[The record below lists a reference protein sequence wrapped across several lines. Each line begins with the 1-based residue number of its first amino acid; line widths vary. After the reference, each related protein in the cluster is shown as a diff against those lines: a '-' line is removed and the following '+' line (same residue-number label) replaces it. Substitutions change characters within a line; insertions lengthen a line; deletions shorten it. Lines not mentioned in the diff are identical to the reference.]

1 MELRDKIIIWN
12 LIGFGL
18 IGWSVMSYIFI
29 CGIYNLSTTG
39 NPNFTV
45 RFNDYNEF
53 MFEFFFVM
61 INTCLY
67 IIFMIYLWRRLL

>member
-1 MELRDKIIIWN
+1 MEFREKIIIWN

-29 CGIYNLSTTG
+29 CGMYNLFTIG

-45 RFNDYNEF
+45 HFNDYNEF
-53 MFEFFFVM
+53 MFEFFFVI